1 MRSASVSRDT
11 KETTV
16 MVEVALDSVRQ
27 SPVIDTNLPLLNH
40 FLTAFTWHSGLN
52 WSIKARGDIEV
63 DPHHLIEDVG
73 IAMGQA
79 LDQALGSRAG
89 IARYGQRY
97 LPMDEALVLC
107 VLDFSGR
114 GQLYWH
120 GAFPDRAINGIQSE
134 VWPEF
139 FNGLARHGRA
149 TIHLRYLDGI
159 NAHHVYEALFKAC
172 GRAIGEA
179 VSLVDDTMPSTKGVL

>member
-1 MRSASVSRDT
+1 MREASVSRKT
-11 KETTV
+11 IETTV
-16 MVEVALDSVRQ
+16 MVKVELDSLRQ
-27 SPVIDTNLPLLNH
+27 SPVIDTNLPLFNH

-52 WSIKARGDIEV
+52 WTIKATGDIEV

-73 IAMGQA
+73 IVMGQA
-79 LDQALGSRAG
+79 LDQALGSRTG

-114 GQLYWH
+114 GQLYWQ
-120 GAFPDRAINGIQSE
+120 GAFPDRPINGIQSE
-134 VWPEF
+134 VWLEF
-139 FNGLARHGRA
+139 FNGLARHGRV
-149 TIHLRYLDGI
+149 TIHLRYIAGI

-179 VSLVDDTMPSTKGVL
+179 ASLIDDTMPSTKGAL